1 MGRAEW
7 GGDPVCWRLGLY
19 FCFVCC
25 LNEVS
30 CTGYY
35 WWLGDA
41 RPCIQVVSFVWILT
55 IWHSLGLVLWYSR
68 SWSQCSHSKCSGLDL
83 QCCKLYE
90 GQWGQQRVP
99 GPQYLTFLLSDV
111 SPAQISQYSHFLTN
125 QKGRSLRTGDI
136 LVSLAPIT
144 MPGPLQ
150 KLNVWSGL
158 PKAGTPTA
166 ATSSSPSLQTF

>member
-1 MGRAEW
+1 MIGF
-7 GGDPVCWRLGLY
+7 LFLS
-19 FCFVCC
+19 FCC
-25 LNEVS
+25 LCEAS

-90 GQWGQQRVP
+90 GSEANREYQDLSVWLF
-99 GPQYLTFLLSDV
+99 YFSDV
-111 SPAQISQYSHFLTN
+111 SPPQISQYSHFLAN